1 MSAFQQSGYT
11 LYWEAMSGAM
21 VVELFL
27 EEASIDYVRANVDMA
42 AGEHRSSE
50 YLSVN
55 PTGQVPAL
63 RLPNGQVMG
72 ESAAILLALG
82 EQHPDAGL
90 VPQPGTEDRPAFLH
104 WLIYMAASPY
114 MTFVQF
120 NHPER
125 FLDDEDAHGALVENA
140 RSRLLTQFSFV
151 DAAIAGRP
159 YFLHDRLSALDLY
172 VFMLVEFFGD
182 RNAVYAGRSRLAR
195 LHEAV
200 SDLESAMAVRPR
212 HG

>member
-1 MSAFQQSGYT
+1 VNSLAQTGYK

-27 EEASIDYVRANVDMA
+27 EEARIEYQRVIVDMA
-42 AGEHRSSE
+42 AGEHRSAE
-50 YLSVN
+50 YLSLN

-63 RLPNGQVMG
+63 GLPNGQVVG
-72 ESAAILLALG
+72 ESAAILLTLG
-82 EQHPDAGL
+82 EHHPDAGL
-90 VPQPGTEDRPAFLH
+90 VPQPRTQDRPAFLR

-125 FLDDEDAHGALVENA
+125 FMDDERAHDALVENA
-140 RSRLLTQFSFV
+140 RLRLLSQFSSL
-151 DAAIAGRP
+151 DAAITGTP
-159 YFLHDRLSALDLY
+159 YFLPDRLSALDLY
-172 VFMLVEFFGD
+172 LFMLVEFFGD
-182 RNAVYAGRSRLAR
+182 QSVVYADRGRLAR

-200 SDLESAMAVRPR
+200 SELECAKAVRPR
-212 HG
+212 HI